1 MRKSEPNVCGN
12 TTKDTVVSNYEVP
25 ILVVTKTCP
34 KCKEAEKLLADQ
46 GIFYMKMLAEKSNE
60 EFVRDHGITIAPTLV
75 IGDREYTGINGVM
88 KYIYE
93 TNGWLEAK

>member
-1 MRKSEPNVCGN
+1 M
-12 TTKDTVVSNYEVP
+12 
-25 ILVVTKTCP
+25 TKTCP

-46 GIFYMKMLAEKSNE
+46 GIFYMKMIAEKSNE
-60 EFVRDHGITIAPTLV
+60 EFVRDHGITVAPTLV
-75 IGDREYTGINGVM
+75 IGDREYTGISGVM

>member
-46 GIFYMKMLAEKSNE
+46 GIFYMKMEAAPENREFISTVKSKVAPVLVVGENE
-60 EFVRDHGITIAPTLV
+60 YAGVS
-75 IGDREYTGINGVM
+75 GVM

-93 TNGWLEAK
+93 VKGWLQTE